1 MRNRFLTRREL
12 LAVLL
17 VWLMLAAASAW
28 GAAKDIVVVFT
39 NDTHCGITDG
49 MGFAGVAAYRDWL
62 AAQKNDWVT
71 LVDCGDAV
79 QGDVIGS
86 VSKGHAI
93 IELMNAAGYEYAILG
108 NHEFD
113 YGMIVLDQLMDEAK
127 AQYIGCNITYTGSG
141 QNMLDGLKPY
151 VIKKYGSTKVA
162 FIGATT
168 PGAIASSTP
177 VYFMEDD
184 RFVYDFKAGNEGQDL
199 YDCIQANI
207 DKARKEGA
215 KYCVLLSHLGD
226 TEDCSPHTSV
236 EVIQNTVGLDAVL
249 DGHSHSVIP
258 CRVIPDKSGR
268 NVMLCST
275 GTRFAN
281 IGRLT
286 ITAAGNVMVG
296 LVSDY
301 RDKSPQVVAAVDKV
315 KADND
320 KLLGQPVAVI
330 DQALSDSDE
339 GGHRLVRCRET
350 GLGNLIAD
358 SSRDHFGADIALMNG
373 GGIRKGLPQ
382 GQITYGNILAV
393 MPFGNTHCMI
403 SATGQQILDAL
414 EMTSMFTQKDYFN
427 GKDIVGEFGAFL
439 TPSGLKYTI
448 DTSVPSTVKTDSH
461 GMFAAVEGARR
472 VKDVMVEKDGVW
484 APIDPAAAYKV
495 AGTSYTLLESGDGVG
510 VFSDCER
517 LADDG
522 ILDVEILMDYVKKL
536 DGRLDRYYAPEG
548 RITVE

>member
-1 MRNRFLTRREL
+1 MYGKKLTGRL
-12 LAVLL
+12 LIVILL
-17 VWLMLAAASAW
+17 FALSCAAF
-28 GAAKDIVVVFT
+28 GAAKDIVVLFT

-49 MGFAGVAAYRDWL
+49 MGFAGLAAYRDYV
-62 AAQKNDWVT
+62 ASQKNTYVT

-93 IELMNAAGYEYAILG
+93 IELMNACGYEYAVLG

-113 YGMIVLDQLMDEAK
+113 YGMIILDQLMDEAK

-141 QNMLDGLKPY
+141 ENMLDGLKPY
-151 VIKKYGSTKVA
+151 VIKKYGSVKVA

-168 PGAIASSTP
+168 PGSIASSTP
-177 VYFMEDD
+177 VYFMEGD
-184 RFVYDFKAGNEGQDL
+184 RFVYDFKAGNGGRDL
-199 YDCIQANI
+199 YDCIQANV

-226 TEDCSPHTSV
+226 TQDCSPHTSV
-236 EVIQNTVGLDAVL
+236 EVIQNTTGLDAVL

-258 CRVIPDKSGR
+258 CRVIPDKSGK
-268 NVMLCST
+268 NVLLCST

-281 IGRLT
+281 LGRLT
-286 ITAAGNVMVG
+286 ITAAGNVSVG
-296 LVSDY
+296 LISDY
-301 RDKSPQVVAAVDKV
+301 RDKSSSVLAAVDKV

-330 DQALSDSDE
+330 SEALSDSDAA
-339 GGHRLVRCRET
+339 GHRLVRCRET

-373 GGIRKGLPQ
+373 GGIRKSLPQ
-382 GQITYGNILAV
+382 GQVTYGSILAV

-403 SATGQQILDAL
+403 KATGQQILDAL
-414 EMTSMFTQKDYFN
+414 EMTSMFTQKEYFD
-427 GKDIVGEFGAFL
+427 GKDITGEFGAFL
-439 TPSGLKYTI
+439 NPSGLKYTI
-448 DTSVPSTVKTDSH
+448 DTSVPSSVKTDSN
-461 GMFAAVEGARR
+461 GMFAGVQGPRR
-472 VKDVMVEKDGVW
+472 VKDVMVENNGQW
-484 APIDPAAAYKV
+484 APIDPAASYKV
-495 AGTSYTLLESGDGVG
+495 AGTSYTLLESGDGVS
-510 VFSDCER
+510 VFADCER

-522 ILDVEILMDYVKKL
+522 ILDVEILIEFIKKQ
-536 DGRLDRYYAPEG
+536 DGKLDRYYKPEG